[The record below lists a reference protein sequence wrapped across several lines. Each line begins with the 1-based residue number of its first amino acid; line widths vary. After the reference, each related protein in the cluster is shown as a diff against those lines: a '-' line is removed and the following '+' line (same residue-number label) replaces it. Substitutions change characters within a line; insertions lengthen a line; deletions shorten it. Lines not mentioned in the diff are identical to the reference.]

1 MLARWHLPGS
11 ACLSQSSS
19 HHAFRT
25 GSSKLSVRSG
35 HARDD
40 QPSFASQRRCAT
52 PIAPPSYVD
61 NRHYHMQE
69 SRQFRACIL
78 SVPDRDEQPVLYS
91 GFGFCKD
98 QALNDAESK

>member
-1 MLARWHLPGS
+1 
-11 ACLSQSSS
+11 
-19 HHAFRT
+19 
-25 GSSKLSVRSG
+25 
-35 HARDD
+35 
-40 QPSFASQRRCAT
+40 
-52 PIAPPSYVD
+52 
-61 NRHYHMQE
+61 MQE